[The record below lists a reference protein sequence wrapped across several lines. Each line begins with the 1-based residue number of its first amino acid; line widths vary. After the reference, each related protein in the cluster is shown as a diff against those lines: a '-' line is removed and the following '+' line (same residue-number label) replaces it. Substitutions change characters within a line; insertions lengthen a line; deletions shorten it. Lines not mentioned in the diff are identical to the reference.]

1 MGLYPLRREI
11 HLKRN
16 GNRILAVPS
25 VPQMDMGD
33 DAPVLFCSMTGP
45 ASVGG
50 QKKKAPRTIPRGS
63 VVLGDDLLS
72 HRSGQYHRRGRA

>member
-1 MGLYPLRREI
+1 MGLYPLLRGI
-11 HLKRN
+11 HLKGK
-16 GNRILAVPS
+16 GNRTLAAPE

-33 DAPVLFCSMTGP
+33 NAPL
-45 ASVGG
+45 ASG
-50 QKKKAPRTIPRGS
+50 QILTFHRRAKKKAPRNVPRGS